1 MQDRQGRV
9 PPYGGLTLSTPKN
22 HPMLFLWA
30 PDLPRDP
37 NFIEPSQL
45 LEAIDL
51 LPALAPIPAP
61 RDNNYAALD
70 TMCQAIVDEAEKD
83 GYSIC
88 AKDSTLFINRGNQVT
103 SPYKHF
109 CKTFL
114 EVVSL

>member
-1 MQDRQGRV
+1 
-9 PPYGGLTLSTPKN
+9 
-22 HPMLFLWA
+22 MLFLWA
-30 PDLPRDP
+30 TGLPRDP

-70 TMCQAIVDEAEKD
+70 TMCQAIADHAED
-83 GYSIC
+83 AGYSIC
-88 AKDSTLFINRGNQVT
+88 VEDSKLFINRGNQVT

-109 CKTFL
+109 CKVFL
-114 EVVSL
+114 ECVSLQFLLNRRGGFTMIKALENTS